1 MIYLASKSPRRT
13 ELLQQVGVEH
23 KIIDIEVNEKI
34 NSSNSPQ
41 ENVVALS
48 VLKCQEG
55 VRKVITEEM
64 HSFPVLAADTIVVLG
79 DKIFGKP
86 REDYDAISML
96 LELSGYTHLVMT
108 AVTIGIMTE
117 EEAKFHTISVS
128 SKVEFAKLTA
138 SDCKEYCDTGEPFD
152 KAGGYGIQGFGS
164 AFIRKI
170 NGSYSNIVGLSI
182 YDVAA
187 MLDAAGWYRA
197 GHYVDKTQDLGLLS
211 PSKGRS

>member
-55 VRKVITEEM
+55 VRKVINEEM
-64 HSFPVLAADTIVVLG
+64 RPFPVLAADTIVVLG

-86 REDYDAISML
+86 ESEPDAIGML
-96 LELSGYTHLVMT
+96 LKLSGKTHTVIT
-108 AVTIGIMTE
+108 AVTIGIINKDK
-117 EEAKFHTISVS
+117 AKFHTISVS
-128 SKVEFAKLTA
+128 SKVEFTTLTEV
-138 SDCKEYCDTGEPFD
+138 DCKEYCKTNEPFD
-152 KAGGYGIQGFGS
+152 KAGSYGIQGYGS
-164 AFIRKI
+164 AFIKKI
-170 NGSYSNIVGLSI
+170 NGSYSNIVGLPI
-182 YDVAA
+182 HEVVE
-187 MLDAAGWYRA
+187 LL
-197 GHYVDKTQDLGLLS
+197 KELGIS
-211 PSKGRS
+211 YWNKK

>member
-64 HSFPVLAADTIVVLG
+64 RSFPVLAADTIVVLG

-86 REDYDAISML
+86 ESEPDAIAML
-96 LELSGYTHLVMT
+96 LKLSGKTHTVIT
-108 AVTIGIMTE
+108 AVTIGIINKDK
-117 EEAKFHTISVS
+117 AKFHTIGVS
-128 SKVEFAKLTA
+128 SNVEFVTLTEI
-138 SDCKEYCDTGEPFD
+138 DCKEYCKTNEPFD
-152 KAGGYGIQGFGS
+152 KAGSYGIQGYGS
-164 AFIRKI
+164 AFIKKI
-170 NGSYSNIVGLSI
+170 NGSYSNIVGLPI
-182 YDVAA
+182 HEVVR
-187 MLDAAGWYRA
+187 LL
-197 GHYVDKTQDLGLLS
+197 KELGIS
-211 PSKGRS
+211 Y

>member
-13 ELLQQVGVEH
+13 ELLQQIGVEH
-23 KIIDIEVNEKI
+23 QILDIDVDEKI
-34 NSSNSPQ
+34 NRSNSPK
-41 ENVVALS
+41 ENVRALS

-55 VRKVITEEM
+55 VRKIISERKS
-64 HSFPVLAADTIVVLG
+64 SFPVLAADTIVVLG

-86 REDYDAISML
+86 REESDAINML
-96 LELSGYTHLVMT
+96 LKLSGKTHLVMT

-128 SKVEFAKLTA
+128 SKVEFSKLTA

-170 NGSYSNIVGLSI
+170 NGSYSNIVGFSI

-187 MLDAAGWYRA
+187 ILDAAGWHQACDPMRE
-197 GHYVDKTQDLGLLS
+197 VQEVQCS
-211 PSKGRS
+211 PRTTGQS